1 MTDRTIARRW
11 VRALFELALE
21 SNEADRVQEDLRQ
34 LEQKL
39 AEDGETR
46 ALLLDPRAS
55 VAVKKA
61 AAEKLLPASARPL
74 TRDFA
79 AMAVD
84 RGREAILAAAHEEFA
99 ASLREERGEA
109 VAEVVAAAPLDAESK
124 TALLARLE
132 ELTRRRITLQE
143 KVDASVLGG
152 LRVRVGSLLLDGTVK
167 RRLAGMRD
175 ELLRVALPKT
185 AADAKPSAS

>member
-21 SNEADRVQEDLRQ
+21 AKEADRVLDDLRAFDA
-34 LEQKL
+34 KL
-39 AEDGETR
+39 AAEGETR
-46 ALLLDPRAS
+46 ALLLDPRAT

-61 AAEKLLPASARPL
+61 AVEKLLPASARPL

-79 AMAVD
+79 AMALD
-84 RGREAILAAAHEEFA
+84 RGREEILAYAHEEFA

-109 VAEVVAAAPLDAESK
+109 VAEVVSAAPLDAESK
-124 TALLARLE
+124 TALLAKLE
-132 ELTRRRITLQE
+132 ELTRKRITLQE
-143 KVDASVLGG
+143 RVDANVLGG
-152 LRVRVGSLLLDGTVK
+152 VRVRVGSLLLDGTVR

-175 ELLRVALPKT
+175 ELLRVALPKS
-185 AADAKPSAS
+185 AANGNPSAT

>member
-11 VRALFELALE
+11 VKALFELALE
-21 SNEADRVQEDLRQ
+21 SNDADRVADDLRQ
-34 LEQKL
+34 LGEKL
-39 AEDGETR
+39 ASDGDTR
-46 ALLLDPRAS
+46 AMLFDPRAT

-61 AAEKLLPASARPL
+61 AVEKLLPASARPL

-79 AMAVD
+79 SMAVD
-84 RGREAILAAAHEEFA
+84 RGREEILAVAHEEFV

-109 VAEVVAAAPLDAESK
+109 VAEVVSAAPLDAESK

-143 KVDASVLGG
+143 RVDASVLGG
-152 LRVRVGSLLLDGTVK
+152 VRVRVGSMLLDGTVK

-175 ELLRVALPKT
+175 ELLRVALPK
-185 AADAKPSAS
+185 SAN